1 MIEICYTD
9 KFSDRARE
17 VQRIL
22 SANGILGILSR
33 QDGSE
38 TSGMF
43 LKDGSSRY
51 VLTPEMYDPAY
62 ILDFSRPKSER
73 IKFVRQFEEICLKLS
88 GKTADGQAGGRPV
101 RSLDF
106 AGHWYCA
113 KLNLEKISIEKVK
126 KDSRRIFR
134 RFKICIYKILCTKI
148 VWPRGGKYT
157 ERIENSRWVQ
167 DHRFPYIFVPLFFES
182 RLH

>member
-51 VLTPEMYDPAY
+51 VLTPEMYDPGLY
-62 ILDFSRPKSER
+62 
-73 IKFVRQFEEICLKLS
+73 
-88 GKTADGQAGGRPV
+88 
-101 RSLDF
+101 
-106 AGHWYCA
+106 
-113 KLNLEKISIEKVK
+113 
-126 KDSRRIFR
+126 FR
-134 RFKICIYKILCTKI
+134 F
-148 VWPRGGKYT
+148 
-157 ERIENSRWVQ
+157 
-167 DHRFPYIFVPLFFES
+167 
-182 RLH
+182 